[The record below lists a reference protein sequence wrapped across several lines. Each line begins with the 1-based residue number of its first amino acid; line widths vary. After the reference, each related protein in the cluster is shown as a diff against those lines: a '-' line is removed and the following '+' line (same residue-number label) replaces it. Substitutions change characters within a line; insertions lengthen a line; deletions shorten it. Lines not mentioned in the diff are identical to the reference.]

1 MGSDELG
8 DVRRRRE
15 AILDGVGVVEAA
27 LAAPVGGATWREN
40 LRAALVAL
48 HVTLREH
55 IDETEGPT
63 GFLARV
69 RDDAPRLA
77 HQVDRLIGEHVELGD
92 LSTKLIERI
101 DGVALE
107 RTTDEARAL
116 RDDALQLLAGMVRHR
131 QRGAD
136 LIYEAY
142 QVDVGGT
149 G

>member
-1 MGSDELG
+1 MGNDELG

-15 AILDGVGVVEAA
+15 AVLDAVAAVEAA
-27 LAAPVGGATWREN
+27 LAAPAAGAGWRDD
-40 LRAALVAL
+40 LRTALVEL
-48 HVTLREH
+48 HATLQDHVE
-55 IDETEGPT
+55 ETEGPD

-69 RDDAPRLA
+69 RDDAPRLSN
-77 HQVDRLIGEHVELGD
+77 QVTRLIGEHAELTE
-92 LSTKLIERI
+92 LSTKLVDRL

-107 RTTDEARAL
+107 RMSEEAGAV
-116 RDDALQLLAGMVRHR
+116 RDDALQLLAAVVRHR